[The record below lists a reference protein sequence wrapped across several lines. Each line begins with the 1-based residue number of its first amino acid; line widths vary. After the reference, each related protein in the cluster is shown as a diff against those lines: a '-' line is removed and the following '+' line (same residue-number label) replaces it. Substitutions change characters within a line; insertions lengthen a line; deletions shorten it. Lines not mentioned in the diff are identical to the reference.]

1 MTSRLRVLPLL
12 SLLAFTAAGC
22 NKETPPKAPDN
33 APAPA
38 STATGQAPA
47 GPSTVQGPGVTSTTL
62 HVSED
67 IARLCNLPTPKQQT
81 NFDFDSAAIAAD
93 DKDLLSA
100 LAKCLSEGPLKG
112 RNILLTGRADARG
125 EAEYNMGLGGARANS
140 VKQYLKGL
148 GVQDTRVGTTSRGEL
163 DATGKDEQGYAKDR
177 RVDISLAN

>member
-12 SLLAFTAAGC
+12 SLLAFTVVGC
-22 NKETPPKAPDN
+22 NSEKPPTAPANATPPAN
-33 APAPA
+33 SAA
-38 STATGQAPA
+38 GQAPT
-47 GPSTVQGPGVTSTTL
+47 GPSTAQGPGLNSTTL

-81 NFDFDSAAIAAD
+81 NFDFDSANIAPD

-148 GVQDTRVGTTSRGEL
+148 GVQDTRIGTTSRGEL
-163 DATGKDEQGYAKDR
+163 DAVGKDEAGYAKDR